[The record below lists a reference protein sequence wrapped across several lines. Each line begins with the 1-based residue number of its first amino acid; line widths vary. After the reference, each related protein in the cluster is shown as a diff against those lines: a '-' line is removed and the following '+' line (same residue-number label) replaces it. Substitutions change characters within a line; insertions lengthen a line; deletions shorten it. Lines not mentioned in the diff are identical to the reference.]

1 MSSGVST
8 LLMTLCHAHL
18 KKGKRE
24 LPHETGT
31 GILTLQTGQVK
42 NLNLS
47 LKMVTMVVFLLA
59 FVGAASSELP
69 HRRRCDLEQGQ
80 ETPTL
85 CSNYKKILHLDDVET
100 KLEESQMLLRERIDA
115 MEDRTRLQLDS
126 ASGNISALEKLVTN
140 VSNAQKDLEEMASQ
154 TEMELRDAKTKL
166 EEQEVDI
173 ASLKREVGELV
184 KHGERVGGNISEIE
198 ERLDTTERQLRER
211 KEKLENL
218 EAETGAA
225 FNATQKLLTL
235 YKKALSHLNST
246 ARELEVK
253 VEALLNAT
261 ETQLEAN
268 FTATQNDSSELR
280 TEESE
285 LSLGGM
291 RLTAE
296 VNAKVAFS
304 ATIMESNDVFTGPST
319 NGTNSTNN
327 ILIYNRVFTN
337 VGFAYNCKT
346 GIFTARQKGVY
357 HFSFMTFGYTGHT
370 SGAILVKNRHYQVS
384 TWEFTGSDN
393 SDTTSNTVILELNV
407 GETVNVILWKG
418 GKIHKSVFSGFLIFP
433 TL

>member
-1 MSSGVST
+1 M
-8 LLMTLCHAHL
+8 
-18 KKGKRE
+18 
-24 LPHETGT
+24 
-31 GILTLQTGQVK
+31 TLQTGQVK

-69 HRRRCDLEQGQ
+69 HRRRCDPEQGQ

-85 CSNYKKILHLDDVET
+85 CSNYKNILHLDDVQT
-100 KLEESQMLLRERIDA
+100 KLGENQMLLRERIDA
-115 MEDRTRLQLDS
+115 MEGRTRLQLDS
-126 ASGNISALEKLVTN
+126 ANGNISALQRLVNN
-140 VSNAQKDLEEMASQ
+140 VSNAQKDLERMASQ
-154 TEMELRDAKTKL
+154 TEMELRNAKTKL
-166 EEQEVDI
+166 KEQEVDI
-173 ASLKREVGELV
+173 ASLKREVAELV

-198 ERLDTTERQLRER
+198 ERLDTTERQLTER

-218 EAETGAA
+218 ESETGAA
-225 FNATQKLLTL
+225 FNATQKLLNL
-235 YKKALSHLNST
+235 YKKELSHLNST

-253 VEALLNAT
+253 VEALLKLT
-261 ETQLEAN
+261 ETPLEAN
-268 FTATQNDSSELR
+268 LTEMQNDSEEPR
-280 TEESE
+280 TEENQ
-285 LSLGGM
+285 LSLEVT

-304 ATIMESNDVFTGPST
+304 ATIIESNDTFTGPGT
-319 NGTNSTNN
+319 NGTTN

-346 GIFTARQKGVY
+346 GIFTARLKGVY
-357 HFSFMTFGYTGHT
+357 HFSFMTFGYNGHT
-370 SGAILVKNRHYQVS
+370 SGAVLVKNRHYQVS

-393 SDTTSNTVILELNV
+393 SDTTSNTVILELNF
-407 GETVNVILWKG
+407 GETVNVILRKG

>member
-1 MSSGVST
+1 
-8 LLMTLCHAHL
+8 
-18 KKGKRE
+18 
-24 LPHETGT
+24 
-31 GILTLQTGQVK
+31 
-42 NLNLS
+42 
-47 LKMVTMVVFLLA
+47 MVTMLVFLLA

-69 HRRRCDLEQGQ
+69 HRCDLEQGQ
-80 ETPTL
+80 EMPTL
-85 CSNYKKILHLDDVET
+85 CSNYKNILHLEDVQT
-100 KLEESQMLLRERIDA
+100 KLEENQMLLRERIDA
-115 MEDRTRLQLDS
+115 MEGRTRLQLDS
-126 ASGNISALEKLVTN
+126 ASGNISALERLVTN
-140 VSNAQKDLEEMASQ
+140 VSNAQKDLERMASQ

-198 ERLDTTERQLRER
+198 ERLDATERQLRER

-218 EAETGAA
+218 ESETGAA

-235 YKKALSHLNST
+235 YKKELSHLNST

-261 ETQLEAN
+261 EI
-268 FTATQNDSSELR
+268 QNDSGELR

-285 LSLGGM
+285 LSLEVM
-291 RLTAE
+291 RLKVE

-304 ATIMESNDVFTGPST
+304 ATIIESNDTFTGPSI
-319 NGTNSTNN
+319 NSTNT

-346 GIFTARQKGVY
+346 GIFTARLKGVY
-357 HFSFMTFGYTGHT
+357 HFSFMTFGYNGHT

-418 GKIHKSVFSGFLIFP
+418 GKIHTSVFSGFLIFP

>member
-1 MSSGVST
+1 
-8 LLMTLCHAHL
+8 
-18 KKGKRE
+18 
-24 LPHETGT
+24 
-31 GILTLQTGQVK
+31 
-42 NLNLS
+42 
-47 LKMVTMVVFLLA
+47 MVTMVVFLLA
-59 FVGAASSELP
+59 FVGAALSESP

-85 CSNYKKILHLDDVET
+85 CSNYKNILHLDDVQT

-115 MEDRTRLQLDS
+115 LEGRTRLQLDS

-140 VSNAQKDLEEMASQ
+140 VSNAQKDLEEMVSQ

-173 ASLKREVGELV
+173 ASLKREVRELV

-198 ERLDTTERQLRER
+198 ERLDATERQLRER
-211 KEKLENL
+211 KGKLDNL
-218 EAETGAA
+218 ESETGAA

-235 YKKALSHLNST
+235 YKKELSRLNST
-246 ARELEVK
+246 AQELEVK

-268 FTATQNDSSELR
+268 LTAIQNDSSELG

-304 ATIMESNDVFTGPST
+304 ATIMESNDVFTGPGT
-319 NGTNSTNN
+319 NGTNN

-346 GIFTARQKGVY
+346 GIFTARLKGVY
-357 HFSFMTFGYTGHT
+357 HFSFMTFGYNGHT

-393 SDTTSNTVILELNV
+393 GDTTSNTVILELNV

-418 GKIHKSVFSGFLIFP
+418 GKIHTSVFSGFLIFP

>member
-1 MSSGVST
+1 
-8 LLMTLCHAHL
+8 
-18 KKGKRE
+18 
-24 LPHETGT
+24 
-31 GILTLQTGQVK
+31 
-42 NLNLS
+42 
-47 LKMVTMVVFLLA
+47 MVTMVVFLLA

-69 HRRRCDLEQGQ
+69 HRRRQNL
-80 ETPTL
+80 
-85 CSNYKKILHLDDVET
+85 KRT
-100 KLEESQMLLRERIDA
+100 KCCCKRGLMLW
-115 MEDRTRLQLDS
+115 
-126 ASGNISALEKLVTN
+126 
-140 VSNAQKDLEEMASQ
+140 KDLERVASQ

-173 ASLKREVGELV
+173 ASLKRDVGELI
-184 KHGERVGGNISEIE
+184 KHGERVGGNISDNE

-211 KEKLENL
+211 KEKLKNL
-218 EAETGAA
+218 ESETGAA

-235 YKKALSHLNST
+235 HKKELFHINTA
-246 ARELEVK
+246 ARELGVK
-253 VEALLNAT
+253 VKALLNAT

-268 FTATQNDSSELR
+268 LTEMQNDNRDLG

-285 LSLGGM
+285 LSLEVM
-291 RLTAE
+291 RLKAE

-304 ATIMESNDVFTGPST
+304 ATIIESNDAFTGPGT
-319 NGTNSTNN
+319 NGTNN

-346 GIFTARQKGVY
+346 GIFTARLKGVY
-357 HFSFMTFGYTGHT
+357 HFSFMTFGYNGHT
-370 SGAILVKNRHYQVS
+370 SGAILVKNRNYQVS